1 MSASAGLAKVLD
13 DMVEHLRSHDIR
25 AATDPAQVN
34 LPGVWVWL
42 AGIDPNRLDGN
53 GDVRLQ
59 LNLITADLE
68 ARTVLMQLDELLGQV
83 LDVVDSEGDI
93 IPVSVVLPGTPNTL
107 PGLQLT
113 TLQPYER
120 TETP

>member
-1 MSASAGLAKVLD
+1 MTASAGLAKVLD

-25 AATDPAQVN
+25 AATDPAGVN

-59 LNLITADLE
+59 LNLMTADLE
-68 ARTVLMQLDELLGQV
+68 ARTVLTQLDQLLGQV